1 MFRQVLVPVEFSACG
16 RLAAR
21 HACEVVRAIG
31 GTVTFLHVLEYSQPE
46 RRELGKRRELGRT
59 LSEQARSEDVQLREA
74 QLGEAQAQLRQL
86 SLYAR
91 RPPVCLVVPAQNGVA
106 PVILDV
112 AARVGAELI
121 ILGLHRQDGVRQGR
135 LGPVVQ
141 QVLLGA
147 GVPVQVTP
155 NTDGQ
160 RSDDGWRGVLSGR
173 LVDLI

>member
-21 HACEVVRAIG
+21 HACEVVRALG
-31 GTVTFLHVLEYSQPE
+31 GTVTLLHVLEYSQPE
-46 RRELGKRRELGRT
+46 RRELGRT
-59 LSEQARSEDVQLREA
+59 LSEQARFEDVQLREA

-135 LGPVVQ
+135 LGPVVH